1 MPMRKS
7 VRARPLSELIGDRL
21 ASIEFVLNDYVQL
34 RFDGSPEAGES
45 PALSCFVWPVVEAH
59 GRVWHELDLGYADA
73 LRRLAPGT
81 VLEASDSIGTGIRN
95 VLDTGIVQLNP
106 RADEVVVE
114 IALLRGLSD
123 GGLMVWRLGEDA
135 FAHLA

>member
-1 MPMRKS
+1 MRKS
-7 VRARPLSELIGDRL
+7 VPAGPLSELIGDRL

-34 RFDGSPEAGES
+34 RFDGSPGAGES
-45 PALSCFVWPVVEAH
+45 PVLSCFVWPSVEAH
-59 GRVWHELDLGYADA
+59 RRIWREPDLGYADA

-81 VLEASDSIGTGIRN
+81 VLEASDSIGVGIRI
-95 VLDTGIVQLNP
+95 VLDTGVVQLNP

-114 IALLRGLSD
+114 IAMLRGLTE
-123 GGLMVWRLGEDA
+123 GGAMVWQPGEDA